1 MFLDPKLLVK
11 EKQEKNTVYKFIIS
25 NKLNDIKRYPLY
37 KSENNSMQENDIY
50 DDNNSK
56 NILLLRS
63 KTSNTKYNNS
73 YPVEYHLEGK
83 KKQILNPS
91 HTINLMPIKC
101 KYDYLK
107 NEFEE
112 YEKNNNGV
120 FPISLFED
128 MLNEINVNPS
138 IIRIIGSY
146 LTLKAKKSFFNF
158 DLFKEILTLLTQE
171 ESNNYNLN
179 DKYKDNL
186 IDGLFT
192 LFSYPN
198 DYIAKNALITI
209 IKETR
214 PELSQNQIHSLLEK
228 LQIKKH
234 ISKEKFGEIV
244 NIVIKELVESLE
256 HISYFKYIFF
266 NTKLEDH
273 SLEKN
278 CIELLLKGNSLHD
291 YIIERLQYDKE
302 FFIID
307 KEFYNKWEDFMNL
320 PEEEQRRVDIK
331 GLRMTTNKISDRN
344 GRLLDNKEYD
354 VDYIILSKRIYEL
367 FYKWYGPI
375 IGAEV
380 KREKIFL
387 DDFDK
392 STLSISKQ
400 GKIKR
405 RKNNNMNS
413 VNNIF
418 KGIDLQTQQRY
429 ELEIFPIF
437 LLFYNFIDLLRK
449 NITMNDIKEDL
460 KKKFK

>member
-1 MFLDPKLLVK
+1 
-11 EKQEKNTVYKFIIS
+11 
-25 NKLNDIKRYPLY
+25 
-37 KSENNSMQENDIY
+37 
-50 DDNNSK
+50 
-56 NILLLRS
+56 
-63 KTSNTKYNNS
+63 
-73 YPVEYHLEGK
+73 
-83 KKQILNPS
+83 
-91 HTINLMPIKC
+91 
-101 KYDYLK
+101 
-107 NEFEE
+107 
-112 YEKNNNGV
+112 
-120 FPISLFED
+120 
-128 MLNEINVNPS
+128 
-138 IIRIIGSY
+138 
-146 LTLKAKKSFFNF
+146 
-158 DLFKEILTLLTQE
+158 
-171 ESNNYNLN
+171 
-179 DKYKDNL
+179 
-186 IDGLFT
+186 
-192 LFSYPN
+192 
-198 DYIAKNALITI
+198 
-209 IKETR
+209 
-214 PELSQNQIHSLLEK
+214 
-228 LQIKKH
+228 
-234 ISKEKFGEIV
+234 
-244 NIVIKELVESLE
+244 
-256 HISYFKYIFF
+256 
-266 NTKLEDH
+266 
-273 SLEKN
+273 
-278 CIELLLKGNSLHD
+278 
-291 YIIERLQYDKE
+291 
-302 FFIID
+302 
-307 KEFYNKWEDFMNL
+307 MNL

-460 KKKFK
+460 KKNLNNKSNNSFYSFTRKTKFESLLKLLEDSVNAHLDRNTTRLWLYYNDKFEVVNYEETLEEKGIVIN